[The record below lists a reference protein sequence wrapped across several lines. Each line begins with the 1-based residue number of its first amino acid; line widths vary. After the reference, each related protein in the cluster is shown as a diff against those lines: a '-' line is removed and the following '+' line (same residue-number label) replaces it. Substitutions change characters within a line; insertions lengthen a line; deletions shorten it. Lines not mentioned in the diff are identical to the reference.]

1 MIAENGVFLNRTD
14 ILISEPLDFRTWG
27 RRNMTKLSSY
37 ACTTC
42 GGVLNIDSD
51 QELLDCPFC
60 GTRLDLVEYHRRD
73 ILSQAELCLKRMEYR
88 SAYERYKE
96 LHDKDHKDFEAL
108 RGLILCAGKFP
119 VKEDLTDPKRLIRH
133 DIKRALT
140 VLSQLNE
147 DCSDHPYFAKLNEV
161 LKLSFSY
168 RNKADGRDIEE
179 RLKAACEELKSLE
192 PAAETVT
199 YQEKLNQTYI
209 ASEADTVSDIIC
221 IKCGGQ
227 LMMDKKRSLCECR
240 SCGVAYGTSLF
251 FGNANKKAKEA
262 LVNRDFSEADQRYSY
277 MLMLDPHDFEALR
290 GRVLCAAKWSS
301 PKVES
306 DISSFWVNNLRS
318 RVEYALENALDE
330 DKPYFEKY
338 IEMMDVYS
346 LVLAEDNKLK
356 PLKRQLKD
364 LTYKRDNIV
373 VDYNPEEDN
382 GPRPDFA
389 RRTISNTISDIEK
402 KIYLAESGKKAREE
416 KAQDICSQIREMDKD
431 RVIRKAQSQD
441 DSNLQ

>member
-1 MIAENGVFLNRTD
+1 
-14 ILISEPLDFRTWG
+14 
-27 RRNMTKLSSY
+27 MTKLSGY
-37 ACTTC
+37 ACTKC
-42 GGVLNIDSD
+42 GGILNIDSD

-60 GTRLDLVEYHRRD
+60 GTRLDLVEYHRRA

-96 LHDKDHKDFEAL
+96 LYDKDHRDFEAL

-119 VKEDLTDPKRLIRH
+119 VKDDLTDPVRLIRH
-133 DIKRALT
+133 DIKRAST
-140 VLSQLNE
+140 VLGQLRE
-147 DCSDHPYFAKLNEV
+147 DCADHPYFAKLNEV
-161 LKLSFSY
+161 LKLASSY
-168 RNKADGRDIEE
+168 HRNKADSKELEE
-179 RLKAACEELKSLE
+179 RLKAACKELKALE

-199 YQEKLNQTYI
+199 YQERLNQTDL
-209 ASEADTVSDIIC
+209 ASDAKTVSDIIC

-227 LMMDKKRSLCECR
+227 LLMDKNRSLCECR

-306 DISSFWVNNLRS
+306 DISGFWVNNLRS
-318 RVEYALENALDE
+318 RIEYALENALDE

-338 IEMMDVYS
+338 IEMIDVYS
-346 LVLAEDNKLK
+346 LILAEDNKLK

-364 LTYKRDNIV
+364 LRYKRDNIV
-373 VDYNPEEDN
+373 VDIDPGEEDR
-382 GPRPDFA
+382 PRSDFA
-389 RRTISNTISDIEK
+389 HRTISVTISDIDK
-402 KIYLAESGKKAREE
+402 KIYLAESSKKAQEA
-416 KAQDICSQIREMDKD
+416 KVQDICSQIREMDQEW
-431 RVIRKAQSQD
+431 RIRKAQSQN
-441 DSNLQ
+441 DSNLK